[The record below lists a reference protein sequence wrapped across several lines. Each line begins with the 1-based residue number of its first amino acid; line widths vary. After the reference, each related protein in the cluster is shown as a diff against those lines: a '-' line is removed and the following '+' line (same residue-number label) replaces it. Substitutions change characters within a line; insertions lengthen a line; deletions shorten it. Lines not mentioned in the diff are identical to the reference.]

1 MDSLIRDARY
11 ALRLLVRA
19 PGFTLVAILTLAVGI
34 GANVAVFSVVYGVL
48 LRPLPYRDAD
58 RLVVVHA
65 EIDYV
70 GASRPVPILMPWNE
84 MPNWQRPLDSVEATA
99 LYAPDVVALSGDNG
113 SDVLDSAIVSST
125 FFSTMAGP
133 FTAGRPLGIDDDGS
147 ATAVISERLALRLF
161 GGAARAVGSQ
171 VTLTRRVYT
180 VVGVAARDF
189 QFPSA
194 GVDVWMPAGFAHA
207 ANPRCCSF
215 RVIARL
221 DPGGTPERARAAMI
235 PLFQPFSG
243 GQGPAGS
250 GIRTSVV
257 RLSDDTAAAVRP
269 ALLVLFASV
278 LMVLVVACGNL
289 VNLVLAR
296 NAGRAQEFAV
306 RRALGASA
314 ANLLR
319 QLLIE
324 GALLGAAGAAAGAIL
339 ARLAL
344 PALSRFAGD
353 VLPRIDAIHIDR
365 PALLFAAGLAVVVT
379 ILTGITPAVRAIR
392 APAMAT
398 GVAPRTA
405 TSAGARR
412 LQRVL
417 CVLQVA
423 LAVMLL
429 IGATLMG
436 RSLARLLRV
445 DLGVATDHVLT
456 ASLNLAFGE
465 RPADRETIGRIDRVI
480 EEVRALPGV
489 HDAGVGTSV
498 PPTLSRMRVTLRRA
512 GDVVDY
518 QAAAVPATPGYFS
531 ALQMRLI
538 KGRFF
543 TDADDDRHP
552 PVMIM
557 SEATA
562 KRFFGAGDPIGRT
575 MTLPL
580 VRDGVRSSVE
590 MTLVGVTANV
600 KYAGLAAQPDDVV
613 YRPFAQQ
620 PWAVPYLVVRTS
632 ANPADLAVTLRRR
645 LAAIDRA
652 IVVSSVTTLDKL
664 VLDASA
670 EPQFRTVL
678 LSSLAALA
686 IGIASMG
693 LYGVVAYAVS
703 RRTREIGIRLA
714 LGATSR
720 EVLTMVVRDGLTLAI
735 AGVVFGVAGAFFLA
749 RLLARLLYG
758 ITPTD
763 PASFLLASLG
773 LLALTLVASYLP
785 ARKAARIEPVR
796 ALRTE

>member
-11 ALRLLVRA
+11 ALRLLRRA
-19 PGFTLVAILTLAVGI
+19 PAFTLVAILTLAAGI
-34 GANVAVFSVVYGVL
+34 GANVAMFSVVYGVL

-58 RLVVVHA
+58 RLVVVRA

-70 GASRPVPILMPWNE
+70 GASRPDRISLPWNE
-84 MPNWQRPLDSVEATA
+84 VPNWQRPLDSVETTA
-99 LYAPDVVALSGDNG
+99 LFAPDVVALSGDNG

-133 FTAGRPLGIDDDGS
+133 FTAGRPLGADDDES
-147 ATAVISERLALRLF
+147 AAAVISERLAQRLF
-161 GGAARAVGSQ
+161 GGAADAVGNQ
-171 VTLTRRVYT
+171 LMLTRRAYT

-194 GVDVWMPAGFAHA
+194 NVDVWLPAGFAHA

-221 DPGGTPERARAAMI
+221 NPDGTPERARAAMI

-243 GQGPAGS
+243 GQRPGT
-250 GIRTSVV
+250 GIRTSVIP
-257 RLSDDTAAAVRP
+257 LPDDTAAAVRP

-296 NAGRAQEFAV
+296 NAGRAHEFAV

-314 ANLLR
+314 ASLVR

-344 PALSRFAGD
+344 PTLSRFAGD

-365 PALLFAAGLAVVVT
+365 PALLFAAGLAVIVT

-392 APAMAT
+392 APAMAA
-398 GVAPRTA
+398 GAVPRTA

-465 RPADRETIGRIDRVI
+465 RPADRETIARIDRVI
-480 EEVRALPGV
+480 DEVRTLPGV
-489 HDAGVGTSV
+489 RDAGVGTSV

-580 VRDGVRSSVE
+580 LRDGVRSSVE

-600 KYAGLAAQPDDVV
+600 KYAGLAAEPDDVV

-620 PWAVPYLVVRTS
+620 PWVAPYLVVRTN
-632 ANPADLAVTLRRR
+632 ADPADLALTLRRR

-703 RRTREIGIRLA
+703 RRTREIGIRMA

-735 AGVVFGVAGAFFLA
+735 AGVVFGVAGAYFLA
-749 RLLARLLYG
+749 RLLTRLLYG

-763 PASFLLASLG
+763 PASFLFASLG